1 MHRILKKILWLLG
14 LAGASAAL
22 YALLRGEGERVLRA
36 VPRAPDRDRSA
47 GTTGAAAAS
56 SGASRP
62 STSSASSSSSS
73 SAASAPGGR
82 CVATTQSGS
91 RCTRPADEGSRY
103 CWQHAAS

>member
-62 STSSASSSSSS
+62 STSATSSS
-73 SAASAPGGR
+73 SAASASGGR